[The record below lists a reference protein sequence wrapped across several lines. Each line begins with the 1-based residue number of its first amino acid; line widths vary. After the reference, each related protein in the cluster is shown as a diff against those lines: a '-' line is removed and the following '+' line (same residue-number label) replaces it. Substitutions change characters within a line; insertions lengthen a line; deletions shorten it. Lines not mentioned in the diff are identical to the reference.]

1 MRRLSPIS
9 WVLIV
14 IGLVALA
21 VGIIYFTVTAPD
33 LPSFIPGHVD
43 RALHA
48 RHYTKRGIAAFAVA
62 AVAFV
67 AAFLFAVW
75 KRPARGRGG
84 RSSSM
89 LPTEERRTDTEVPG
103 TG

>member
-14 IGLVALA
+14 IGLVFVA
-21 VGIIYFTVTAPD
+21 VGIVYFTVTAPD
-33 LPSFIPGHVD
+33 LPGFVPGHVD
-43 RALHA
+43 HAVHA
-48 RHYTKRGIAAFAVA
+48 RHYTKRGIAAFVVA

-67 AAFLFAVW
+67 AAFFFATW
-75 KRPARGRGG
+75 NRPARGRGG
-84 RSSSM
+84 RVAST

-103 TG
+103 TS

>member
-14 IGLVALA
+14 VGLVFLA

-33 LPSFIPGHVD
+33 LPGFIPGHVD
-43 RALHA
+43 RAVHA
-48 RHYTKRGIAAFAVA
+48 RHYTKRGIAAIAVA

-67 AAFLFAVW
+67 AAFFFATG
-75 KRPARGRGG
+75 KRPAPGRGE
-84 RSSSM
+84 RASSQ
-89 LPTEERRTDTEVPG
+89 LPTEGRRTDTEVPG
-103 TG
+103 TD